1 MLSTASR
8 VSFTL
13 IFQNKNNRITLTLVE
28 DINHILSYF
37 ICRDGC
43 AMVESWDSEE
53 PHNKN
58 KGNSLCRNLFGKGNN
73 IAKEQN
79 PYPFKRVFKNE
90 DYCVLKV

>member
-1 MLSTASR
+1 MC
-8 VSFTL
+8 
-13 IFQNKNNRITLTLVE
+13 
-28 DINHILSYF
+28 DF

-53 PHNKN
+53 PHYKN

-90 DYCVLKV
+90 EYCVLKVWTLSWPKEIANWNMAQIACVIV

>member
-1 MLSTASR
+1 MY
-8 VSFTL
+8 F
-13 IFQNKNNRITLTLVE
+13 IG
-28 DINHILSYF
+28 DINHILCDF

-90 DYCVLKV
+90 EYCVLKV